1 MKGVRYISI
10 LCLISFLDIKA
21 QNDMLIEQL
30 SDRLVIREN
39 FDKNGAL
46 LNIQTFEVGKI
57 KELEGYYE
65 IDVITELFDENR
77 KSTDKY
83 TTTYRCKPNE
93 SIVMVMVIPFA
104 DPKSRQT
111 QINSNSKNFKKLYEL
126 ENLEDIEIEI
136 SFDSSLL
143 DFFGSKSKIR
153 IYDRILDSNEN
164 VKIIKSKINIKAYV
178 LGIRL
183 RNLEYKV
190 IEKFTDKG
198 LLSFQEF
205 TEEDGSYFTITYN

>member
-1 MKGVRYISI
+1 
-10 LCLISFLDIKA
+10 
-21 QNDMLIEQL
+21 MLIEQL

-39 FDKNGAL
+39 FDKKGAL

-65 IDVITELFDENR
+65 IEVIAELFDENR

-93 SIVMVMVIPFA
+93 SSVMVMVIPFA
-104 DPKSRQT
+104 DTKSRHT

-126 ENLEDIEIEI
+126 ENLEVIELEI
-136 SFDSSLL
+136 SFDSGLL

-153 IYDRILDSNEN
+153 IYDRMLDSNEN

-205 TEEDGSYFTITYN
+205 TEEDGSYFTMTYN